1 MIDPYYT
8 IKVDGWKH
16 MINWLTTNNT
26 SFKDFCMKN
35 QMDYILF
42 SGYESY
48 MKKMDSYEE
57 RVAFVNKQLHRC
69 EEQLQE
75 YINSKK
81 QACCK

>member
-8 IKVDGWKH
+8 IKVEGWKH
-16 MINWLTTNNT
+16 MIDWLTMTNL

-48 MKKMDSYEE
+48 MKKMNSYEQ
-57 RVAFVNKQLHRC
+57 RLIFVNKQLHRS

-81 QACCK
+81 EACCK